1 MAFAL
6 LARLEEL
13 WEAAEIGWMASV
25 LVVKVLL
32 AEQQVAVKR
41 SWGPGQWMERLE
53 AWMRGLSS
61 ETWGGQE

>member
-32 AEQQVAVKR
+32 VEQRVAVKG
-41 SWGPGQWMERLE
+41 SWGPGQWRERLE
-53 AWMRGLSS
+53 VWMRGLTSR
-61 ETWGGQE
+61 TWEGQE